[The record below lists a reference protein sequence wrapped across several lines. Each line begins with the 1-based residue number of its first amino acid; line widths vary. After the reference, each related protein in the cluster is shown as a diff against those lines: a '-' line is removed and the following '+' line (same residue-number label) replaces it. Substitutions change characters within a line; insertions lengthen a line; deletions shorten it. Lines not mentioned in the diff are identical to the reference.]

1 MEILLTNKE
10 TQALNAERFIAGEV
24 NLARLPFFASSTK
37 GLKKK
42 VGIEYRHIER
52 IGERDVEVLWEVTA
66 NAKYGYPGP
75 LAEAVHTA
83 IMQIVTEHGFPVQN
97 PIAFTFYDICK
108 RLDLDPSGRT
118 RREIRDA
125 IRSTRLAGIEIQ
137 QSFLHKDGRRLSF
150 TDIQNLYTRVIF
162 FGDNSL
168 SPIRFKW
175 DL

>member
-10 TQALNAERFIAGEV
+10 TQALDAKRFIAGEV

-75 LAEAVHTA
+75 LSEAVHMA
-83 IMQIVTEHGFPVQN
+83 IMQIVTERGFPIQN
-97 PIAFTFYDICK
+97 PITFTIYDVCK
-108 RLDLDPSGRT
+108 RLELEPSGRT
-118 RREIRDA
+118 RRQIRNA
-125 IRSTRLAGIEIQ
+125 VLATRSALIEINH
-137 QSFLHKDGRRLSF
+137 SFVTKGRRPTF
-150 TDIQNLYTRVIF
+150 TDTPQ
-162 FGDNSL
+162 
-168 SPIRFKW
+168 PIPSRHLFW
-175 DL
+175 R